1 MENIRLSPTTM
12 DMKLKNRN
20 SVNKLKHSSPKLQ
33 EVLRERCRQKMR
45 EKRGQLFNKRR
56 FGLELCSKDVQETLT
71 EIVRKEF
78 SDLMTTNLDS
88 TFVDNS
94 FLNESLDPEA
104 TFELE
109 NEIVNEGELIALFF
123 CYIQHLVVFLCYL

>member
-1 MENIRLSPTTM
+1 
-12 DMKLKNRN
+12 
-20 SVNKLKHSSPKLQ
+20 
-33 EVLRERCRQKMR
+33 MR

-78 SDLMTTNLDS
+78 NDLMTINLDPTS
-88 TFVDNS
+88 VDNS
-94 FLNESLDPEA
+94 FLNESLDPET

-109 NEIVNEGELIALFF
+109 NEIVNEGELIALFII
-123 CYIQHLVVFLCYL
+123 YSI